1 MRLRSFF
8 MTGDNIPS
16 KYNFSW
22 YLRHCWRKF
31 MHTLAALKRR
41 QPTLTLS
48 REQDHL
54 VLSRK
59 KKNSA
64 EKMSQAFASPV
75 HERTYQQALS
85 YERTTPRLQ
94 LAANDEK
101 YFTASGKIPTA
112 FFRRRNVIYK
122 KVPPCCKQENAA
134 VVAYVYQREV
144 CELYLSPYYLPLPL
158 FLKKLVESNT
168 GEEGGEKTH
177 LPSKSESTLFP
188 PSISLPPS
196 SPSSHEFALSYPQ
209 KKNLILQFPLLITS
223 FSFPLSLPTLSSPQR

>member
-122 KVPPCCKQENAA
+122 KSAA
-134 VVAYVYQREV
+134 VLQAGECGSSCV
-144 CELYLSPYYLPLPL
+144 CLSAGGVGCTYLRTISL
-158 FLKKLVESNT
+158 FRYF
-168 GEEGGEKTH
+168 
-177 LPSKSESTLFP
+177 SKSW
-188 PSISLPPS
+188 
-196 SPSSHEFALSYPQ
+196 
-209 KKNLILQFPLLITS
+209 
-223 FSFPLSLPTLSSPQR
+223 